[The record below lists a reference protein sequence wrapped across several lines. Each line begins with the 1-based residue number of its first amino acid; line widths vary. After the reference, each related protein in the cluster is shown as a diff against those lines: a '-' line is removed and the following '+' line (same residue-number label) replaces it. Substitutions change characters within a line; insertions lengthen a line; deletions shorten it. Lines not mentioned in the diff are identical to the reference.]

1 MKGVDNM
8 KKLTGLCVLL
18 LGLALAGCAS
28 HETKPAA
35 VEQAGGAQGQGA
47 QAGNVAGQNLGAND
61 LNNPHSIHAKRS
73 VYFDLDSSTVSEE
86 YKPIVQAH
94 ARYLSDH
101 PQARVQIQG
110 NCDERGSSEYNL
122 ALGQRRADAV
132 KQMMMVLG
140 VPPQQ
145 IETISYGKEKPK
157 CTEHDESCWAQNR
170 RDDIVYQH
178 P

>member
-1 MKGVDNM
+1 M
-8 KKLTGLCVLL
+8 KKLTGLCVVL
-18 LGLALAGCAS
+18 LGLALAGCSS
-28 HETKPAA
+28 HETKPAS
-35 VEQAGGAQGQGA
+35 VEQATPSQGA
-47 QAGNVAGQNLGAND
+47 QTGSAAQQNLGAND
-61 LNNPHSIHAKRS
+61 LNNPNSILAKRS
-73 VYFDLDSSTVSEE
+73 VYFDLDSSTVSDE
-86 YKPIVQAH
+86 YKPVVQAH
-94 ARYLSDH
+94 AKYLADH

-132 KQMMMVLG
+132 KQMMAVLG

-145 IETISYGKEKPK
+145 VETVSYGKEKPK
-157 CTEHDESCWAQNR
+157 CTEHDESCWSQNR